1 MNIKFHSS
9 WPFNILIQNRL
20 LVSFIKKSIDIKD
33 FQKLDIFYLV
43 LIDSIIF
50 V

>member
-1 MNIKFHSS
+1 MNIKFHSN

-20 LVSFIKKSIDIKD
+20 LVSFKNFSIKD

-43 LIDSIIF
+43 LIDSVIF